1 LSWWVLVCTLAI
13 KQEDGGAVFF
23 RQRRVGRGNTFFD
36 IYKFRSMRE
45 ARADHTGNQ
54 SASRDDDRTT
64 RIGRFMR
71 RTSLDELPQLINV
84 VKGEMSIV
92 GPRPHALGSQAG
104 AKLFWEVDRK
114 YWQRHCL
121 RPGITGLAQVRG
133 LRGATDTEADL
144 SDRLQ
149 SDMEYVTTWSLW
161 GDVKIVL
168 STLRVL
174 AHDRAY

>member
-1 LSWWVLVCTLAI
+1 
-13 KQEDGGAVFF
+13 
-23 RQRRVGRGNTFFD
+23 
-36 IYKFRSMRE
+36 
-45 ARADHTGNQ
+45 
-54 SASRDDDRTT
+54 
-64 RIGRFMR
+64 
-71 RTSLDELPQLINV
+71 
-84 VKGEMSIV
+84 
-92 GPRPHALGSQAG
+92 
-104 AKLFWEVDRK
+104 
-114 YWQRHCL
+114 
-121 RPGITGLAQVRG
+121 VRG